1 MTSCYGLVVITLLT
15 TCYVQTISD
24 FLEQF
29 VTSLLGSSTLLQDNN
44 NLFQTCLDD
53 KLGDFHPFTCLSC
66 LKQDELSDELSFLCP
81 SSSRRAIHLSVVQIG
96 LNNNFRVNKFPYQC
110 YIIIKSPNTLSNT
123 QYNLTHINY
132 LSDHI
137 FASPLVLRKLRSANL
152 NLEVFHRHFYP
163 PGFYQVRFHSWKF

>member
-1 MTSCYGLVVITLLT
+1 MLPACWAHQPCYKIITTCSRLVLNNECGHILLT
-15 TCYVQTISD
+15 SWEIFTR
-24 FLEQF
+24 FH
-29 VTSLLGSSTLLQDNN
+29 
-44 NLFQTCLDD
+44 CL
-53 KLGDFHPFTCLSC
+53 PC

-81 SSSRRAIHLSVVQIG
+81 SSSRRAIHLSVVQTG

-137 FASPLVLRKLRSANL
+137 FASPLVPRKLRSANL

-163 PGFYQVRFHSWKF
+163 PDFYQVRFHSWKF